1 MTPRQ
6 QQGTEESPLREPGT
20 AERGAAPP
28 KEALLA
34 GIVESSADAIIGWT
48 LGGTIFSWN
57 VGAEKLLGYF
67 IAEAVGEYI
76 GIIVPPERQVEI
88 ESLRHRT
95 EADERLE
102 RYETVL
108 VKKATLLGLGP
119 GSTGVSLRAKFRLK
133 SGDDALHHRPTFGAD
148 RTRRRNNRKSDSS
161 THAAGKTR
169 RRY

>member
-6 QQGTEESPLREPGT
+6 QQGTEESLLREPGT

-95 EADERLE
+95 EADETLE
-102 RYETVL
+102 GYETVL
-108 VKKATLLGLGP
+108 VKKDGTRVD
-119 GSTGVSLRAKFRLK
+119 VSLTVSPARDQMGESSDNRSRHYQDQVGGNQFKDL
-133 SGDDALHHRPTFGAD
+133 SDALPTAF
-148 RTRRRNNRKSDSS
+148 
-161 THAAGKTR
+161 
-169 RRY
+169 